1 MTAAAEVSLSY
12 QLVLRNQLDITA
24 NNIANTTTPGFQSS
38 HPLFVEYLA
47 EASDGST
54 VTYVE
59 DRGTIRNLN
68 AGPLTNTG
76 NTLDLGIQGSGYF
89 TVENDAGTFYT
100 RNGSFRLDASGQIVT
115 SAGDVLLGEGNAPIV
130 IAPGEHDIRV
140 SGDGT
145 VSTENGDIGKIPVVT
160 FADEQAMELVG
171 NSLLKTEQDPITSTT
186 AEISQGMIEGS
197 NVLAVTE
204 ITRMIELL
212 RSYQAANQM
221 ITTEEERQQQAIEL
235 LTRTV

>member
-1 MTAAAEVSLSY
+1 MTTAAEISLSY

-24 NNIANTTTPGFQSS
+24 NNIANSSTPGFQSS

-47 EASDGST
+47 KTEDGST
-54 VTYVE
+54 VAYVE
-59 DRGTIRNLN
+59 DRGTLRNLN

-76 NTLDLGIQGSGYF
+76 NVLDLGVQGRGYF
-89 TVENDAGTFYT
+89 SVETDEGVFYT
-100 RNGSFRLDASGQIVT
+100 RNGAFRLDSSGQIVT
-115 SAGDVLLGEGNAPIV
+115 SSGAVLLGEGDTPIV

-140 SGDGT
+140 ASDGT
-145 VSTENGDIGKIPVVT
+145 VSTENGDIGKIPLVT
-160 FADEQAMELVG
+160 FDNEQDMESVG
-171 NSLLKTEQDPITSTT
+171 NSLLATEQAPIAAAR
-186 AEISQGMIEGS
+186 AEISQGMLEGS
-197 NVLAVTE
+197 NVTAVSE

-221 ITTEEERQQQAIEL
+221 ITTEEERQEQAIQM

>member
-47 EASDGST
+47 EAST